1 MLANTNELFVGDA
14 DWFGS
19 TTTKVSSG
27 YAYFT
32 TARKLGNNAEA
43 ALPVHIDHRPADPT
57 ILHPS
62 PHRGPPKL
70 Q

>member
-27 YAYFT
+27 YAFFPP
-32 TARKLGNNAEA
+32 ARKLANYADA
-43 ALPVHIDHRPADPT
+43 AFDILPPYLTQNIIVRA
-57 ILHPS
+57 L
-62 PHRGPPKL
+62 
-70 Q
+70 

>member
-19 TTTKVSSG
+19 TTTKVSGG

-32 TARKLGNNAEA
+32 AARKLGNNAEA
-43 ALPVHIDHRPADPT
+43 ALDIMPPQKGT
-57 ILHPS
+57 
-62 PHRGPPKL
+62 PHSMQRDAWSL
-70 Q
+70 RS